1 MRCSCPILSSICQHL
16 HWLCMN
22 SSLQRNHQT
31 FPPQWRSCVC
41 CISAAIVTLSHFLPR
56 ALVWCDPPPP
66 RPLCSRGQEAEECS
80 GLGANT
86 VHMSAH
92 VCTCLHMSA
101 ALIRIWKA
109 LGGCIWYSGVQIL
122 DRTMTDHYVSCWL
135 NLSRV
140 QQSSGY
146 YDGARRVELSPPSCS
161 RPSPPLTFYHQQ
173 WEKNVIITQ
182 FCWFVSKGWDVCS
195 NFFGYDD
202 CYNSVSNVGLLV
214 RLFNARISFLQLGRQ
229 DKTSLETSHI
239 TIHDTFVSEAPWCC

>member
-1 MRCSCPILSSICQHL
+1 MSNIIVHLPAPTLTMYELFTATEPPNIPTAVAELCLLYICCYCHTVAL
-16 HWLCMN
+16 FTP
-22 SSLQRNHQT
+22 S
-31 FPPQWRSCVC
+31 
-41 CISAAIVTLSHFLPR
+41 
-56 ALVWCDPPPP
+56 LVWCAPPPAPPTVQP
-66 RPLCSRGQEAEECS
+66 RTRGRGVQRPRCKH
-80 GLGANT
+80 G
-86 VHMSAH
+86 AH

-122 DRTMTDHYVSCWL
+122 DRTMTDHHVSCWL

-239 TIHDTFVSEAPWCC
+239 TIHVTFVSEAPWCC